1 MTIYILIYMACQDYF
16 FKLVW
21 SKPDKPRKK
30 SVVFSCGIQ
39 LAIASAF
46 KANNKQDEG
55 RDKEDKD

>member
-16 FKLVW
+16 FKLAW
-21 SKPDKPRKK
+21 SRPDKPRRK
-30 SVVFSCGIQ
+30 SVVFSFGLWI
-39 LAIASAF
+39 AIAFAF